1 MKNTINNDVYYSK
14 ENRINILLTPEFIA
28 EEDND
33 SCFYD
38 EDNEEMFKGC
48 FSFNSIKHD

>member
-1 MKNTINNDVYYSK
+1 MDNIDNHEIYYSK
-14 ENRINILLTPEFIA
+14 ENRINILLTPESLIT
-28 EEDND
+28 EEND

-48 FSFNSIKHD
+48 FDFNLTDQ